1 MRCTNFHR
9 SQSASFFFM
18 VVLSRTKQTQ
28 QWPSETAQIATMLVS
43 SSRSTMAI
51 ASHFCLWNPNV
62 RCLFTP
68 CLQVIRVQMPQFC
81 GPNSYRFLLERAI
94 KGKFCHLNWRYQ
106 NYASS
111 LQILDLTEFP
121 ERIGQKKGNV
131 LSCGC
136 SSGCGS
142 GHGFRTES
150 GWFLAGISKPLSI

>member
-1 MRCTNFHR
+1 
-9 SQSASFFFM
+9 
-18 VVLSRTKQTQ
+18 
-28 QWPSETAQIATMLVS
+28 
-43 SSRSTMAI
+43 MAI
-51 ASHFCLWNPNV
+51 RNGSNRNHVGFKQ
-62 RCLFTP
+62 
-68 CLQVIRVQMPQFC
+68 LQYYGHSIPFLLLKSQCALLIHSMFAGDSGVC

-94 KGKFCHLNWRYQ
+94 KGKFSHLNWRYQ

-121 ERIGQKKGNV
+121 KRIGQKKGNV

-150 GWFLAGISKPLSI
+150 GWFLAGISKLLSI